1 MEGRRMS
8 VNKGQ
13 TYVLTDRAGFTHTVT
28 VDHVAEYLF
37 DDDATENAIVDGNG
51 LEWPLGSYR
60 ADRPGPFWRVL
71 SDSFL
76 RSGWRR

>member
-1 MEGRRMS
+1 MNVTDMEDRRMS
-8 VNKGQ
+8 VDKGQ

-37 DDDATENAIVDGNG
+37 DDGATENAIVDGNG

-60 ADRPGPFWRVL
+60 MDRLGLMWHARHTFR
-71 SDSFL
+71 
-76 RSGWRR
+76 

>member
-1 MEGRRMS
+1 MEGCRMS

-13 TYVLTDRAGFTHTVT
+13 TYVLTDRADFTHTVT

-37 DDDATENAIVDGNG
+37 DDGTTENAIVDGNG

-60 ADRPGPFWRVL
+60 VDRPGLMWRVCHV
-71 SDSFL
+71 F
-76 RSGWRR
+76 R

>member
-1 MEGRRMS
+1 MS
-8 VNKGQ
+8 VDKGQ

-37 DDDATENAIVDGNG
+37 DDGAIENAIVDGNG

-60 ADRPGPFWRVL
+60 VD
-71 SDSFL
+71 
-76 RSGWRR
+76 

>member
-1 MEGRRMS
+1 M
-8 VNKGQ
+8 N
-13 TYVLTDRAGFTHTVT
+13 VT

-37 DDDATENAIVDGNG
+37 DDDATENAIVEQVFG

-60 ADRPGPFWRVL
+60 ADRTGPFWRVL

-76 RSGWRR
+76 RSGWRS

>member
-1 MEGRRMS
+1 MS
-8 VNKGQ
+8 VDKGQ

-37 DDDATENAIVDGNG
+37 DDGAIENAIVEQVFG

-60 ADRPGPFWRVL
+60 VDRPGLMWRARHA
-71 SDSFL
+71 F
-76 RSGWRR
+76 R